1 MSAEPRSSTTDRG
14 AFDRGAADRGA
25 VDISIEMLF
34 GLLAVILVL
43 LLMFEAVAYW
53 HARNV
58 FDDAAAEG
66 VRIAAAF
73 DGTCDDGIATTLAAI
88 ARHAGS
94 WAEGVDVGCSD
105 GPMVTVTVRGV
116 TPGVV
121 GGPIGF
127 TATVS
132 ESAPRER

>member
-1 MSAEPRSSTTDRG
+1 MSTTLRPHERPHDRE
-14 AFDRGAADRGA
+14 DLDRGA

-34 GLLAVILVL
+34 GMLAVIFVL

-66 VRIAAAF
+66 VRIAAAYNGSCA
-73 DGTCDDGIATTLAAI
+73 DGVATTRASI
-88 ARHAGS
+88 ARQAAS
-94 WAEGVDVGCSD
+94 WANGVDVTCLD
-105 GPMVTVTVRGV
+105 GPMVTITVRGT
-116 TPGVV
+116 TPGVAA
-121 GGPIGF
+121 GSLGF
-127 TATVS
+127 TAVVS